1 MPALID
7 ETIKRMRSKIQLRSW
22 LRAIFLYRKANS
34 SPDKA
39 AKPATYLPASTA
51 PIAPEVDFTV
61 ALAAVVVAVELA
73 VLLEEEV
80 TEAVVFAALV
90 LEETAEVVTAVV
102 LLAGLVV
109 YWEWELVSVF
119 GLRSMEKANRA
130 VLCHGTSSKDNN
142 EERWDTHI
150 EWYGR
155 YMKVWLKVYSF
166 GFEWRSS
173 FGDGW

>member
-1 MPALID
+1 M
-7 ETIKRMRSKIQLRSW
+7 
-22 LRAIFLYRKANS
+22 
-34 SPDKA
+34 
-39 AKPATYLPASTA
+39 PASTA

-109 YWEWELVSVF
+109 Y
-119 GLRSMEKANRA
+119 
-130 VLCHGTSSKDNN
+130 
-142 EERWDTHI
+142 
-150 EWYGR
+150 
-155 YMKVWLKVYSF
+155 
-166 GFEWRSS
+166 
-173 FGDGW
+173 